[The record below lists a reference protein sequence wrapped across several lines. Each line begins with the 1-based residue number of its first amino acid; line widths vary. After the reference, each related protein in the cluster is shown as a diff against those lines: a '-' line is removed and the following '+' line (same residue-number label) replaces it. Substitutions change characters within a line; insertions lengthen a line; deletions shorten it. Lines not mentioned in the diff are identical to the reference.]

1 MKLESIWFEILEEEL
16 SDNLANNSLQLLI
29 ASCSSVNAMVHA
41 MAETKSGPLSPKK
54 PVKEKIV
61 GIYDDF
67 FKVSLSGF
75 I

>member
-1 MKLESIWFEILEEEL
+1 MAIETLH
-16 SDNLANNSLQLLI
+16 NLLI

-61 GIYDDF
+61 AIYDDF
-67 FKVSLSGF
+67 FKVSLF
-75 I
+75 NIY